1 MRLLV
6 TGCAGFIGA
15 AVARTALGDGHEV
28 VGVDNLN
35 DAYAP
40 ALKQWRLDRLA
51 PLPRFAFVRADVADR
66 ALGAA
71 LAPHGR
77 FDTVVNLAARAG
89 VRDSRRDP
97 WSSVEANALGALN
110 LLEFCRE
117 AGVPKFVQASTS
129 SVYGGAARP
138 FTEET
143 PPDPRSPYAAS
154 KLAAEAYCAAY
165 HHLYGIDASILRYFT
180 VYGPAGRPDMA
191 VFRFVHWI
199 EEGRPVVLFGDG
211 RQERDFTHV
220 DDVARATLSALR
232 PLGCEVVNVG
242 GARPVSMLDLI
253 ALIER
258 ATGKAAVVERREA
271 QAADAPATW
280 ADVSKARELLD
291 WAPITPLEDGIA
303 ACVAW
308 RREHRALA
316 AAALSVSPPPARIEA
331 RFPLS
336 RE

>member
-1 MRLLV
+1 MAMRLLL

-15 AVARTALGDGHEV
+15 AVARVALRDGHEV

-35 DAYAP
+35 DAYGP
-40 ALKQWRLDRLA
+40 ALKRWRLDQLA
-51 PLPRFAFVRADVADR
+51 PSPRFAFVRADLADR
-66 ALGAA
+66 SVGRT
-71 LAPHGR
+71 LAPHGA
-77 FDTVVNLAARAG
+77 FDAVVNLAARAG
-89 VRDSRRDP
+89 VRDSQRDP
-97 WSSVEANALGALN
+97 WSSAEANVLGTLN

-117 AGVPKFVQASTS
+117 AGIPKLAQASTS

-165 HHLYGIDASILRYFT
+165 HRLYGIDVSILRYFT

-191 VFRFVHWI
+191 VFRFIHWI
-199 EEGRPVVLFGDG
+199 EEGQPVVLFGDG
-211 RQERDFTHV
+211 RQERDFTYV

-271 QAADAPATW
+271 PAADAPATW
-280 ADVSKARELLD
+280 ADVSKARDLLN
-291 WAPITPLEDGIA
+291 WAPRTGLEDGIA

-316 AAALSVSPPPARIEA
+316 AATLGDSAT
-331 RFPLS
+331 
-336 RE
+336 

>member
-1 MRLLV
+1 MRLLL

-15 AVARTALGDGHEV
+15 AVARMALGDGHEV
-28 VGVDNLN
+28 LGVDNLN

-40 ALKQWRLDRLA
+40 ALKRWRLDQLA
-51 PLPRFAFVRADVADR
+51 PSPRFAFVRADIAERGVAET
-66 ALGAA
+66 LAA
-71 LAPHGR
+71 HAP
-77 FDTVVNLAARAG
+77 FDAVVNLAARAG
-89 VRDSRRDP
+89 VRDSQLDP
-97 WSSVEANALGALN
+97 WRSAEANVLGALN

-138 FTEET
+138 FTEQT

-165 HHLYGIDASILRYFT
+165 HHLYGIDASILRYFS

-199 EEGRPVVLFGDG
+199 EEGQPLVLFGDG
-211 RQERDFTHV
+211 TQERDFTFA

-258 ATGKAAVVERREA
+258 ATGKAAAVEHRA
-271 QAADAPATW
+271 AHAADAPATW
-280 ADVSKARELLD
+280 ADVSKARRLLD
-291 WAPITPLEDGIA
+291 WAPSTPLEEGIA

-316 AAALSVSPPPARIEA
+316 AAAMDG
-331 RFPLS
+331 
-336 RE
+336 